1 MESDEKTFPQGELSE
16 ACVPEQ
22 PTAAGKCAGSN
33 SQEIKDADPLPLTK
47 TLGISEES
55 LRTLRAEAQR
65 TFERQAE
72 AGMSFYKTLRRSIVV
87 RIVAWYGGTINR
99 AAGQYGKR
107 LAEAAAHHKR
117 FGPKQ
122 RQAIEEEVQDFARKN
137 IAQEVVRIWLFLFLG
152 NRSEPGFTKIVT
164 KAVTELA
171 GQESN
176 LISEARANFNRA
188 AAIYAEK
195 PRMRR
200 YSERRSRHVHSNREK
215 VIREIASLGFTGLS
229 YCREMDR
236 RKISGNPAWL
246 NNEEWPGTY
255 EGAYRQ
261 GKKWRKRIQQEKWRI
276 SARGKISAGN
286 H

>member
-1 MESDEKTFPQGELSE
+1 MENDEKTFPQGELSE

-33 SQEIKDADPLPLTK
+33 SQEIKDADPLSLAK
-47 TLGISEES
+47 TLGISEEG

-99 AAGQYGKR
+99 AAGQYGQR
-107 LAEAAAHHKR
+107 LAEAAAHHKG
-117 FGPKQ
+117 FGPEQ
-122 RQAIEEEVQDFARKN
+122 RQAIEEEVQRFAREK
-137 IAQEVVRIWLFLFLG
+137 IDQRVIRDWMGLFLV
-152 NRSEPGFTKIVT
+152 NRNEPDFTKMVT

-171 GQESN
+171 GKESS
-176 LISEARANFNRA
+176 LISEARANLNRA

-195 PRMRR
+195 PRMSR
-200 YSERRSRHVHSNREK
+200 YSERRSRHVRSNREK
-215 VIREIASLGFTGLS
+215 QIRGIASLGYEGLR
-229 YCREMDR
+229 YCREVDS

-261 GKKWRKRIQQEKWRI
+261 DKKWQKRIQQEKWRI
-276 SARGKISAGN
+276 SARGKSSAGN